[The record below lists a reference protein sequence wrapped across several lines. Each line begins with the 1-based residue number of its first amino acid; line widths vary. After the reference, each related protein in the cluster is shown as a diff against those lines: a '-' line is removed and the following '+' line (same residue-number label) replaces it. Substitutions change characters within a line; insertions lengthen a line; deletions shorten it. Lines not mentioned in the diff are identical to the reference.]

1 MKIVCLSFGERGES
15 AKLWKQPGM
24 TLDTVKKERQAEA
37 ERAAAV
43 LGAEVSF
50 LDAGDY
56 PLRLPDEILFQL
68 ADIYQEL
75 QPEFVLSH
83 SLKDPYNFDH
93 PLATHLAQEARI
105 IAQAHGFRGADK
117 VIGAPPVFLYEPHQ
131 PEQCEWKPQVFLDI
145 TEVWETKRKAFE
157 TMGAQEHL
165 WEYYTRVG
173 LQRGVQAKR
182 NSGPQYQVRRSLS
195 ARLPPRHGS
204 PVMKNVVVRN
214 IPRAAPEVVDAL
226 GRAGVAT
233 VHEAQGKTGLMKP
246 YMRPIYPGAHVAGN
260 ALTVWTHPGDNWMIH
275 VALDVMKPGDVL
287 VVGVSSENTDGMF
300 GELLANSVVAH
311 GGRGLI
317 IEAGCRD
324 VAGLRGMDF
333 PVWSRAVS
341 ARGTVKATLG
351 SVNVPIVCGGIV
363 VNPGDVVIGDDDGVV
378 VVPVGDAEKV
388 KDAALAREAK
398 EEKTRARL
406 KAGEL
411 GLDIYGM
418 RQRLADKGL
427 VYVDNPEDVTD

>member
-1 MKIVCLSFGERGES
+1 
-15 AKLWKQPGM
+15 
-24 TLDTVKKERQAEA
+24 
-37 ERAAAV
+37 
-43 LGAEVSF
+43 
-50 LDAGDY
+50 
-56 PLRLPDEILFQL
+56 
-68 ADIYQEL
+68 
-75 QPEFVLSH
+75 
-83 SLKDPYNFDH
+83 
-93 PLATHLAQEARI
+93 
-105 IAQAHGFRGADK
+105 
-117 VIGAPPVFLYEPHQ
+117 
-131 PEQCEWKPQVFLDI
+131 
-145 TEVWETKRKAFE
+145 
-157 TMGAQEHL
+157 
-165 WEYYTRVG
+165 
-173 LQRGVQAKR
+173 
-182 NSGPQYQVRRSLS
+182 
-195 ARLPPRHGS
+195 
-204 PVMKNVVVRN
+204 MKNVVVRN
-214 IPRAAPEVVDAL
+214 TPRAAPEVVDTL

-300 GELLANSVVAH
+300 GELLANSVLAH

-324 VAGLRGMDF
+324 VAGLREIDF
-333 PVWSRAVS
+333 PVWSRTVS

-378 VVPVGDAEKV
+378 VVPVADAEKV